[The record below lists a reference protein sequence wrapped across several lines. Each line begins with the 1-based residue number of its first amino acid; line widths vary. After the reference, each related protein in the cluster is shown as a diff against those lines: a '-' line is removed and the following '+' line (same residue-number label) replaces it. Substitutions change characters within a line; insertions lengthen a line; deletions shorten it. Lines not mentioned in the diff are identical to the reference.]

1 MTKIDRLTAADI
13 RAKVPDLSDVLI
25 DCVENGAS
33 VGFLS
38 PLSPERADAF
48 WLSVAVAVDAGRR
61 VVFVS
66 RQASSRIDGTVQ
78 LVLAGAENQPHRADI
93 AKLLVHTRARR
104 QGMADQLMQAAET
117 HARSIGRDL
126 LVLDTA
132 TDEAARLYERLGWTR
147 SGIIPD
153 YALNPDGSRT
163 STIFYW
169 KGFSSQ
175 TDEGAG

>member
-1 MTKIDRLTAADI
+1 MTTIDQLTAADI
-13 RAKVPDLSDVLI
+13 RAQLADLSEVLI
-25 DCVENGAS
+25 DCVHAGAS

-38 PLSPERADAF
+38 PLSRDRADAF
-48 WLSVAVAVDAGRR
+48 WRSVAVAVEQGRR
-61 VVFVS
+61 ILFV
-66 RQASSRIDGTVQ
+66 ASQHGNRIDGTVQ

-104 QGMADQLMQAAET
+104 QGMADELMQAAEA

-147 SGIIPD
+147 SGIVPD

-163 STIFYW
+163 PTIFYW
-169 KGFSSQ
+169 KSL
-175 TDEGAG
+175 

>member
-1 MTKIDRLTAADI
+1 VTKIDQLTAAEI
-13 RAKVPDLSDVLI
+13 RDNIPDLSDILI
-25 DCVENGAS
+25 DCVHAGAS
-33 VGFLS
+33 VGFLA
-38 PLSPERADAF
+38 PLSRDTADAF
-48 WLSVAVAVDAGRR
+48 WLSVACAVDAGRR
-61 VVFVS
+61 VLFVA
-66 RQASSRIDGTVQ
+66 RQDDGRLDGTVQ

-104 QGMADQLMQAAET
+104 QGTADQLMQAAVA

-163 STIFYW
+163 PTIFYW
-169 KGFSSQ
+169 KNF
-175 TDEGAG
+175 TAEGAD

>member
-1 MTKIDRLTAADI
+1 MTKIGQLTAADI
-13 RAKVPDLSDVLI
+13 RENVPDLSDVLI
-25 DCVENGAS
+25 DCVHAGAS

-38 PLSPERADAF
+38 PLSRERAHAF
-48 WLSVAVAVDAGRR
+48 WLSVAGAVDAGRR
-61 VVFVS
+61 VLFV
-66 RQASSRIDGTVQ
+66 ASQDGNRIDGTVQ

-93 AKLLVHTRARR
+93 AKLLVHSRARR
-104 QGMADQLMQAAET
+104 QGMAYQLMQAAEA

-126 LVLDTA
+126 LVLDTS

-163 STIFYW
+163 PTIFHW
-169 KGFSSQ
+169 KGLSR
-175 TDEGAG
+175 TDEGAD

>member
-38 PLSPERADAF
+38 PLSRDRADAF
-48 WLSVAVAVDAGRR
+48 WLGVAVAVDTDRR
-61 VVFVS
+61 VVFVA
-66 RQASSRIDGTVQ
+66 RQDGNRIDGTVQ

-104 QGMADQLMQAAET
+104 QGMADDLMRAAEAY
-117 HARSIGRDL
+117 ARSIGRDL

-132 TDEAARLYERLGWTR
+132 TDEAARLYERLGWTG
-147 SGIIPD
+147 SGIIPG
-153 YALNPDGSRT
+153 YALNADGSRT
-163 STIFYW
+163 PTIFYW
-169 KGFSSQ
+169 KSL
-175 TDEGAG
+175 TDEDAG

>member
-1 MTKIDRLTAADI
+1 VTKIDRLTAADI
-13 RAKVPDLSDVLI
+13 RDNISDLSDVLI
-25 DCVENGAS
+25 DCVEAGAS

-38 PLSPERADAF
+38 PLSRDRAAAF
-48 WLSVAVAVDAGRR
+48 WLSVAVAVDTDRR
-61 VVFVS
+61 VVFVA
-66 RQASSRIDGTVQ
+66 RQDGNRIDGTVQ

-104 QGMADQLMQAAET
+104 QGMADDLMRAAVA

-132 TDEAARLYERLGWTR
+132 TDEAALLYERLGWTR
-147 SGIIPD
+147 SGTVPD
-153 YALNPDGSRT
+153 YALNPNGTRT
-163 STIFYW
+163 PTTFYW
-169 KGFSSQ
+169 KRL

>member
-1 MTKIDRLTAADI
+1 VTKIDQLTAAEI
-13 RAKVPDLSDVLI
+13 RNSIQDLSETLI

-38 PLSPERADAF
+38 PLSRDRTDAF
-48 WLSVAVAVDAGRR
+48 WLSVAMAVEQGRR
-61 VVFVS
+61 VVFVA
-66 RQASSRIDGTVQ
+66 RHDGNRIDGTVQ

-104 QGMADQLMQAAET
+104 QGMADQLMQAVEA
-117 HARSIGRDL
+117 HARSLGRDL

-147 SGIIPD
+147 SGIVPD
-153 YALNPDGSRT
+153 YALNPDGTRT
-163 STIFYW
+163 ATIFYW
-169 KGFSSQ
+169 KSL
-175 TDEGAG
+175 TTEDAG

>member
-1 MTKIDRLTAADI
+1 VRIEQLTADDI
-13 RAKVPDLSDVLI
+13 RASILDLSDILVE
-25 DCVENGAS
+25 CVHAGAS

-38 PLSPERADAF
+38 PVSRETADAF
-48 WLSVAVAVDAGRR
+48 WLSIAHAVEQGRR
-61 VVFVS
+61 VVFVA
-66 RQASSRIDGTVQ
+66 RQDDSRIDGTVQ

-104 QGMADQLMQAAET
+104 QGMADQLMQAAEA

-147 SGIIPD
+147 SGIVPD

-163 STIFYW
+163 ATMFYW
-169 KGFSSQ
+169 KGL
-175 TDEGAG
+175 

>member
-1 MTKIDRLTAADI
+1 MTKIDQLTAADI
-13 RAKVPDLSDVLI
+13 RDNIPDLSDVLI
-25 DCVENGAS
+25 DCVEAGAS

-38 PLSPERADAF
+38 PLSRDRADAF
-48 WLSVAVAVDAGRR
+48 WLRIAVAVDADRR
-61 VVFVS
+61 AVFVA
-66 RQASSRIDGTVQ
+66 RQDGSRIDGTVQ

-104 QGMADQLMQAAET
+104 QGLADDLMQAAEG

-126 LVLDTA
+126 VVLDTA

-153 YALNPDGSRT
+153 YALNPNGSRT
-163 STIFYW
+163 PTIFYW
-169 KGFSSQ
+169 KRL
-175 TDEGAG
+175 

>member
-1 MTKIDRLTAADI
+1 MKTDQLTADEIRANTADLADI
-13 RAKVPDLSDVLI
+13 LI
-25 DCVENGAS
+25 DCVHAGAS

-38 PLSPERADAF
+38 PLSRERATEF
-48 WLSVAVAVDAGRR
+48 WLGVAKTVEQGRR
-61 VVFVS
+61 VVFVARHRS
-66 RQASSRIDGTVQ
+66 DRIDGTVQ

-104 QGMADQLMQAAET
+104 QGMADQLMEAAET

-132 TDEAARLYERLGWTR
+132 TDEAARLYEARGWTR
-147 SGIIPD
+147 SGIVPD

-163 STIFYW
+163 PTIFYW
-169 KGFSSQ
+169 KHL
-175 TDEGAG
+175 

>member
-1 MTKIDRLTAADI
+1 MKIDQLKAADVRDNI
-13 RAKVPDLSDVLI
+13 VDLSDILI
-25 DCVENGAS
+25 DCVHAGAS

-38 PLSPERADAF
+38 PLSRDRADAF
-48 WLSVAVAVDAGRR
+48 WLSVAAAVDAGRR
-61 VVFVS
+61 VLFVA
-66 RQASSRIDGTVQ
+66 RQDGGRIDGTVQ
-78 LVLAGAENQPHRADI
+78 LALAGAENQPHRADI

-104 QGMADQLMQAAET
+104 QGMGEQLMQAAEA
-117 HARSIGRDL
+117 HARSIGRDV

-147 SGIIPD
+147 SGIVPG

-169 KGFSSQ
+169 KSL
-175 TDEGAG
+175 

>member
-1 MTKIDRLTAADI
+1 MKIDRLTDAGI
-13 RAKVPDLSDVLI
+13 RDNLPDLSEILI
-25 DCVENGAS
+25 DCVHAGAS
-33 VGFLS
+33 VGFLA
-38 PLSPERADAF
+38 PLSRETANAF
-48 WLSVAVAVDAGRR
+48 WLSVADAVDAGRR
-61 VVFVS
+61 VVFVA
-66 RQASSRIDGTVQ
+66 RPDGNRLDGTVQ

-93 AKLLVHTRARR
+93 AKLLVHSRARR
-104 QGMADQLMQAAET
+104 QGIADQLMQTAVA

-163 STIFYW
+163 PTIFYW
-169 KGFSSQ
+169 KSL
-175 TDEGAG
+175 TNEGVG

>member
-1 MTKIDRLTAADI
+1 VTRIDRLTAADI
-13 RAKVPDLSDVLI
+13 RDNIPDLSDILI
-25 DCVENGAS
+25 DCVEAGAS

-38 PLSPERADAF
+38 PLSRERADAF
-48 WLSVAVAVDAGRR
+48 WRSVGDAVEADRR
-61 VVFVS
+61 AVFVA
-66 RQASSRIDGTVQ
+66 RQDGSHIDGTVQ
-78 LVLAGAENQPHRADI
+78 LVLASAENQPHRADI

-104 QGMADQLMQAAET
+104 QGMADDLMQAAVA
-117 HARSIGRDL
+117 HARSIGRDV

-147 SGIIPD
+147 SGIVPD

-163 STIFYW
+163 PTTFYW
-169 KGFSSQ
+169 KSL

>member
-1 MTKIDRLTAADI
+1 VTVIDQLTAADI
-13 RAKVPDLSDVLI
+13 HAKVSDLSNVLI
-25 DCVENGAS
+25 DCVHAGAS

-38 PLSPERADAF
+38 PLSRERADAF
-48 WLSVAVAVDAGRR
+48 WLGVAVAVEQRRR
-61 VVFVS
+61 VLFVA
-66 RQASSRIDGTVQ
+66 RRGDRRIDGTVQ

-104 QGMADQLMQAAET
+104 QGMADQLMQAAEA
-117 HARSIGRDL
+117 HARSIGRDV

-163 STIFYW
+163 PTIFYW
-169 KGFSSQ
+169 K
-175 TDEGAG
+175 DL

>member
-1 MTKIDRLTAADI
+1 MRTDQLNADDI
-13 RAKVPDLSDVLI
+13 RANLVDLSDVLI
-25 DCVENGAS
+25 DCVHAGAS

-38 PLSPERADAF
+38 PLSRERADAF
-48 WLSVAVAVDAGRR
+48 WLSVAAAVEQGRR
-61 VVFVS
+61 VLFAA
-66 RQASSRIDGTVQ
+66 RQDGGRIDGTVQ

-104 QGMADQLMQAAET
+104 QGMADQLMQAAEA
-117 HARSIGRDL
+117 HARSIDRDL

-132 TDEAARLYERLGWTR
+132 TDDAARLYERLGWTR

-163 STIFYW
+163 PTMFYW
-169 KGFSSQ
+169 KGV
-175 TDEGAG
+175 